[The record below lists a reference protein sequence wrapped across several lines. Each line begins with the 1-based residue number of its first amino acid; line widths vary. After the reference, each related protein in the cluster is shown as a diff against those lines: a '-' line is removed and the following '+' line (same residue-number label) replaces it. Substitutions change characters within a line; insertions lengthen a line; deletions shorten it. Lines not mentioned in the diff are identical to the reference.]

1 MSNRIEL
8 ASSGRATCKI
18 CNRRIAGGTA
28 RFGLEAYFRGRETVK
43 WHHLS
48 CALNKHPAEIAAS
61 SIRDEVLAQMTDEQ
75 KETIKLLGPISK
87 EEYYSNAWQRDTMV
101 YVYFETAK
109 SNRAKCK
116 FCGEKIIKGEP
127 KIVKP
132 LVGFRDENIGAS
144 YMSYQSFHL
153 ECAIKD
159 EHGEELVHE
168 GATRMNGLMLKDH
181 KEELQEWHKSLP
193 EIKGKEIL
201 GEILELD

>member
-1 MSNRIEL
+1 MSNRIEI

-18 CNRRIAGGTA
+18 CQRRINKGTA

-48 CALNKHPAEIAAS
+48 CAINKYPGEIAS
-61 SIRDEVLAQMTDEQ
+61 SWMGSGAIAQMTAEQ
-75 KETIKLLGPISK
+75 KETIELLTPISK
-87 EEYYSNAWQRDTMV
+87 EVFYSNTWQRDTMV
-101 YVYFETAK
+101 YVYFDTAK

-116 FCGEKIIKGEP
+116 YCGEKIIKGEP

-144 YMSYQSFHL
+144 YMSYQSYHL

-159 EHGEELVHE
+159 EHGEELIHE
-168 GATRMNGLMLKDH
+168 GITRLNGLILKEQ
-181 KEELQEWHKSLP
+181 KEKLKEWYETLP

-201 GEILELD
+201 GEILKND